1 MNLCIKECTEK
12 SNDLIRVKN
21 DMINSNPD
29 ELLLTILDSDDSDNC
44 CDDAHDSG
52 NNDNDDNDYGN
63 VPTTGQEVV
72 SRASPSQG
80 GASPS
85 QGGATRSQGGAN
97 QRKIVNDEKGT
108 FLYIDIILIIFY
120 SII

>member
-1 MNLCIKECTEK
+1 M
-12 SNDLIRVKN
+12 
-21 DMINSNPD
+21 
-29 ELLLTILDSDDSDNC
+29 
-44 CDDAHDSG
+44 
-52 NNDNDDNDYGN
+52 
-63 VPTTGQEVV
+63 
-72 SRASPSQG
+72 SRASRSQGGASPSQGGASRSQG